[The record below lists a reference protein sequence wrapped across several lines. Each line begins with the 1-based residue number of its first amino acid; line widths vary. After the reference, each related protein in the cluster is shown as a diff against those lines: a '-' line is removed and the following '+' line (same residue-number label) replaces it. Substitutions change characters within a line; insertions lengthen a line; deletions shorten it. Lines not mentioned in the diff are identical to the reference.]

1 MQTKEQPGLEVLG
14 PQQHSGLEFVQ
25 PGFEQQHRPGFAD
38 AQGHYPSTGSQ
49 LTEKQPRSSRH
60 GSGNGTICGLRKPT
74 FWLALALATVIV
86 LAAGIGGGVGGTQAG
101 KSSSGEFSRL
111 SSSSWSCHEEV
122 VGEIRN

>member
-25 PGFEQQHRPGFAD
+25 PGFEQQHRPGFPDAA
-38 AQGHYPSTGSQ
+38 AQGNYPYTGSQ
-49 LTEKQPRSSRH
+49 LPEKQPRNSRH
-60 GSGNGTICGLRKPT
+60 GNGTICGLRKPT

-101 KSSSGEFSRL
+101 KSSSGEFLNSPP
-111 SSSSWSCHEEV
+111 S
-122 VGEIRN
+122 